1 MPPFSNRVLGYEHM
15 CDKAQRPR
23 AAPRLF
29 VIRHNSQSNIYLP
42 KTAFAIVNRLEEMRQ
57 GELGALLLPG
67 TEQNEK
73 KSIVLRIRI

>member
-1 MPPFSNRVLGYEHM
+1 MPPFSNRVLGYEHS
-15 CDKAQRPR
+15 CDEAQRPR

-42 KTAFAIVNRLEEMRQ
+42 ETAIAIVNRLEETRQ
-57 GELGALLLPG
+57 GELGVLLLPG
-67 TEQNEK
+67 TEQNEE